1 MRSGLLSASAFGAAQ
16 WSAKEL
22 LYGPYASDDGL
33 ARCIRRISDRDVF
46 ADHQSLR
53 LELMSQHDRCL
64 TEAAETFEDA
74 WVNLSVAAANR
85 LRAMRGLDPI
95 DIPPDDTDKA

>member
-1 MRSGLLSASAFGAAQ
+1 MRHGSTRAFP
-16 WSAKEL
+16 AKWIRL
-22 LYGPYASDDGL
+22 GFLYAFWILYGPYASDDGL

-53 LELMSQHDRCL
+53 LELMSQHDRC
-64 TEAAETFEDA
+64 